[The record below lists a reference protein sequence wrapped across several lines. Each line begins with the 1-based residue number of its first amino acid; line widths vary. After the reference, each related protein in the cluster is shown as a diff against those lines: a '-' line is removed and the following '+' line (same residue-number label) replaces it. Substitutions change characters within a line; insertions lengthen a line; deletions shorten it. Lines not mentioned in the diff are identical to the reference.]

1 MQIPPQLDEI
11 VNGQR
16 GILRGIEICLE
27 NQCLVS
33 GVALIF
39 SAIDSL
45 AALTRSVQDSDT
57 SRGVFIDWVERF
69 FPSPSGLACNA
80 LDLYAAR
87 CGVLHT
93 YSPES
98 RLRRDGS
105 ARPLIYQWHGGPA
118 PDPNVLIPPRA
129 ITVEIETLHEAFISA
144 VHEFLSAVDT
154 DSETRRRVTHHLP
167 DLLCYRPWPPLGASL
182 DGGI

>member
-57 SRGVFIDWVERF
+57 SRGC
-69 FPSPSGLACNA
+69 S
-80 LDLYAAR
+80 
-87 CGVLHT
+87 
-93 YSPES
+93 
-98 RLRRDGS
+98 
-105 ARPLIYQWHGGPA
+105 LIG
-118 PDPNVLIPPRA
+118 
-129 ITVEIETLHEAFISA
+129 
-144 VHEFLSAVDT
+144 
-154 DSETRRRVTHHLP
+154 
-167 DLLCYRPWPPLGASL
+167 
-182 DGGI
+182 